1 MRKDFK
7 KLNTITLIVI
17 WALYCISLMLPALTT
32 ATGDKFGGLNILL
45 IGWLGIFAGMMSA
58 ASWYANPFFIYISV
72 QTFKGKRTGI
82 SHLFMLSLAIIAF
95 FPMVMMLN
103 EAGDTAV
110 VTEHNLG
117 FYFWVSAI
125 VLLSTLVFI
134 NWILCRNRN
143 TGN

>member
-1 MRKDFK
+1 
-7 KLNTITLIVI
+7 
-17 WALYCISLMLPALTT
+17 MLPALTT
-32 ATGDKFGGLNILL
+32 ATGDKFGRLNILL

-58 ASWYANPFFIYISV
+58 ASWYANLFFIYISV

-82 SHLFMLSLAIIAF
+82 SHLFMLLLAIIAF